1 MIEAKEEYYR
11 LIEMGMGLP
20 AIAKMLEIPP
30 IVPDKRYFEGGFYT
44 EPYVLREIAKR
55 LEDSTQE

>member
-1 MIEAKEEYYR
+1 MIEAKKEYYR

-30 IVPDKRYFEGGFYT
+30 IVPDKRYFEGGLYT
-44 EPYVLREIAKR
+44 EPYVLREIAIR
-55 LEDSTQE
+55 LEDGTQE